1 MVLGAAF
8 MGLGVEYGATCV
20 LTYVVVRN
28 FLPYV
33 AHCQLAEESSIEVRT
48 TFPILWIV
56 VDWCR
61 KSKKHVINDSE
72 LRQAIIIPPSSRPRK
87 MDSCLKVF

>member
-20 LTYVVVRN
+20 LTYLVVRN

-33 AHCQLAEESSIEVRT
+33 AHCQLAEESSIGVT
-48 TFPILWIV
+48 HDTCDP
-56 VDWCR
+56 
-61 KSKKHVINDSE
+61 
-72 LRQAIIIPPSSRPRK
+72 
-87 MDSCLKVF
+87 MDSSDFVSENKKPCHQ

>member
-33 AHCQLAEESSIEVRT
+33 AHCQLAEESSIEVT
-48 TFPILWIV
+48 HDTCNP
-56 VDWCR
+56 
-61 KSKKHVINDSE
+61 
-72 LRQAIIIPPSSRPRK
+72 
-87 MDSCLKVF
+87 MDSS

>member
-1 MVLGAAF
+1 MSGSSDGLHAVAGVFQSFVDGAAFMGLGVARMCLGAAF

-33 AHCQLAEESSIEVRT
+33 AHCQLAEESSIEVT
-48 TFPILWIV
+48 HDTCNP
-56 VDWCR
+56 
-61 KSKKHVINDSE
+61 
-72 LRQAIIIPPSSRPRK
+72 
-87 MDSCLKVF
+87 MDSS